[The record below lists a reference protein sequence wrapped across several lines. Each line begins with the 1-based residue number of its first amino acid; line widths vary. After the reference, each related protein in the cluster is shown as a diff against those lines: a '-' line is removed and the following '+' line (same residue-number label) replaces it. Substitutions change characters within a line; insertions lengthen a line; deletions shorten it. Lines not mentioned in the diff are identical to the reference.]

1 MSHIQPKNLEMLIKK
16 VRKYTKVPICIDTE
30 GAQIRTRVSVKK
42 NYKNNNIIY
51 IHRLKNRFNIYP
63 PEVYNFLKKRFITR
77 RF

>member
-30 GAQIRTRVSVKK
+30 GAQIRTSKCQE

-63 PEVYNFLKKRFITR
+63 PEVYNFLKKKIYYT
-77 RF
+77 